1 MLVGVVS
8 DTHDN
13 VWAARAAAR
22 LFRER
27 GAELVIH
34 LGDIVAPFT
43 LRVFHEEGIARLV
56 AVYGN
61 NCGERPGLARVAQA
75 AGYEITDW
83 PRELAIGGRRLLLL
97 HGAGPAENTVAMVEA
112 LASSGRWDAV
122 LYGHT
127 HRVDNRRIGG
137 VLVLNPGEACGCLT
151 GRKTAA
157 ILDTDT
163 LEAETVE
170 LP

>member
-1 MLVGVVS
+1 VVE
-8 DTHDN
+8 
-13 VWAARAAAR
+13 A
-22 LFRER
+22 
-27 GAELVIH
+27 
-34 LGDIVAPFT
+34 
-43 LRVFHEEGIARLV
+43 
-56 AVYGN
+56 
-61 NCGERPGLARVAQA
+61 
-75 AGYEITDW
+75 
-83 PRELAIGGRRLLLL
+83 GGRRLLLL

-112 LASSGRWDAV
+112 LAASGRWDAV

-163 LEAETVE
+163 LEAEIVE